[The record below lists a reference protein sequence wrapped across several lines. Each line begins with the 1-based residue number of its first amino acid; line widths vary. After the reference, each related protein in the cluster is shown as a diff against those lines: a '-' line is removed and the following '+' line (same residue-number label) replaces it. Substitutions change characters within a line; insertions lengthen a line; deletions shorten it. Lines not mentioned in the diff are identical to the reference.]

1 MTKNNLFST
10 FLLLGFFGG
19 LISSCDQL
27 NSNNSSFNDSQVEES
42 GIEIATPQP
51 AVFDTAKKNTES
63 KPFQRIT
70 GIPVPLALSFA
81 GETVPLEQDDTKESL
96 EYELYSNCF
105 RHSRTSIVVK
115 RCYRW
120 KPMIDSIL
128 AANNVPQ
135 DFFYLAIAES
145 ELSNA
150 ARSGAGAMGMWQFM
164 KGTGKEYGLT
174 ISNDVDERRH
184 PIKATQAACEYLKKA
199 YSKFGN
205 WTLVAASYNMG
216 KSGVAKR
223 LERQDCESYYDL
235 HLYTETSRYVF
246 RILAFKLILEN
257 PEKYGF
263 FIPEEE
269 CYKPFKY
276 KEVTVTKTI
285 SDLSK
290 FAKDNGT
297 TYKDLRRFNPWF
309 NNTSSYRLS
318 VSKKDSV
325 TLWLPL

>member
-1 MTKNNLFST
+1 MTTNSLLST
-10 FLLLGFFGG
+10 CFIFG
-19 LISSCDQL
+19 LIGGIVSSCDQIK
-27 NSNNSSFNDSQVEES
+27 SSDATFENSQVEQSE
-42 GIEIATPQP
+42 IEIPTPQP
-51 AVFDTAKKNTES
+51 AIFDTAIKQS
-63 KPFQRIT
+63 GSQPFQRIT
-70 GIPVPLALSFA
+70 AIPVPLSLSFA
-81 GETVPLEQDDTKESL
+81 GEPVPLDQDDTKESL

-174 ISNDVDERRH
+174 INNDVDERRH

-199 YSKFGN
+199 YAKFGN

-223 LERQDCESYYDL
+223 LESQNCESYYDL

-263 FIPEEE
+263 FIPEAEG
-269 CYKPFKY
+269 YQPLKY
-276 KEVTVTKTI
+276 KEVTVSKTI

-297 TYKDLRRFNPWF
+297 TYKDLRRYNPWF
-309 NNTSSYRLS
+309 NNTSNYRLS

-325 TLWLPL
+325 ILWLPL